1 MIGGYPTA
9 RQADEFD
16 DLDGAAK
23 AAVVLLAAD
32 KARSLELLK
41 MLDPD
46 EVRSISQGAERL
58 GSINAA
64 LLTSVISNFED
75 TFHQGMKFLGTADE
89 VRQLI
94 SEAVGED
101 TMAAAMAG
109 APQQIAQVD
118 TWPLVREKPVEEL
131 RSYLVVQHPQVAA
144 FILSKLDPEKS
155 AEILQ
160 EVDADLCAELM
171 TRMLSIIDPPGAV
184 VRAIE
189 EIVAKDLLN
198 DQGGASGQL
207 HADVASVLNRLDQAR
222 SATVIRR
229 LQETRPSDAKTG
241 ERLQF
246 RFDDR
251 ITLPQNT
258 QVTAVEEVPV
268 EQLVL
273 ALSGMTP
280 EFQGTIL
287 SVLSARARR
296 MAESELQNASGANPK
311 TIVAARQFV
320 VDTVLR
326 LLAAGT
332 IDVAEQ

>member
-1 MIGGYPTA
+1 VTSSYSTSLRTHA
-9 RQADEFD
+9 FD

-32 KARSLELLK
+32 KTRSLELLK

-64 LLTSVISNFED
+64 LLTSVISSFED

-94 SEAVGED
+94 AEAVGED
-101 TMAAAMAG
+101 TIAAAMAG
-109 APQQIAQVD
+109 APQQLGHVD
-118 TWPLVREKPVEEL
+118 PWPLVREKPTEEL
-131 RSYLVVQHPQVAA
+131 RAYLIVQHPQVAA
-144 FILSKLDPEKS
+144 FILTKLDPEKS
-155 AEILQ
+155 AELLQ
-160 EVDADLCAELM
+160 EVDADFCADLM

-189 EIVAKDLLN
+189 EIVSKDLLN
-198 DQGGASGQL
+198 EQSGASGQL
-207 HADVASVLNRLDQAR
+207 HADVASVLNRLDQTR

-229 LQETRPSDAKTG
+229 LQEMRPSDAKTV
-241 ERLQF
+241 ERMLF
-246 RFDDR
+246 RFDDL
-251 ITLPQNT
+251 ITLPPKSLVAT
-258 QVTAVEEVPV
+258 VEEVPV

-273 ALSGMTP
+273 ALSGATP

-296 MAESELQNASGANPK
+296 MAESELQNASGASPK
-311 TIVAARQFV
+311 TVVAARQFV

-332 IDVAEQ
+332 IEVAQQ